1 MKKRLVAILIL
12 VMILALTS
20 CDMIQ
25 GIIDKI
31 NPPEPPAEE
40 YAVYFISNGGTHVPA
55 ENVKSGELVTRPD
68 DPTREG
74 YTFDDWY
81 KDSDLTA
88 LWSFDTDRVTQNT
101 MIYAKWTEDP
111 HECVSLCD
119 ECGKCTN
126 SSCDEDACANKCQ
139 GHTPAHECESI
150 CDECGKCIDA
160 DCTEDVCA
168 DKCQGHK
175 PDNSATPT
183 IYLAGDSTV
192 KTYEDGQ
199 YIAGWGQYLDL
210 FLDDSVTVVN
220 AAHGGRSSR
229 SFINEGRLYNIENAN
244 YSYTFSQNG
253 GKSIEDCIKAGD
265 FLFIQFGHNDDASK
279 LSNYGT
285 MYDRMVPLGEPDANG
300 IYPTTPAERTST
312 ATLPEAYTK
321 LATDAEEA
329 KALAE
334 IAKYGT
340 EYYAYG
346 SGTYKWYLKQYI
358 DFARSVGATPVLITP
373 VARVKFSG
381 GTIIGGAGLHGENF
395 AYVQAVRQLAEEE
408 NCLLIDLFAE
418 SKTILETATPTYA
431 NYLMA
436 LKPNDLTGQW
446 PTGYD
451 GAYGNADA
459 GYTGIEATHYNKY
472 GAFIQAARL
481 AELILASDKVA
492 KDGERF
498 NFSDHI
504 LTTPE
509 KYIDPSNL
517 IGKNTV
523 AEIEALLE
531 VINVTNPD
539 RVYPDPAE
547 VVAAIS
553 AIAGMGE
560 VTADNYLDVQAKC
573 EAARAAYNGLNVD
586 DRSAVTNLADL
597 EAAEA
602 AVEAVIKAL
611 RPDPVKTV
619 VFKADDLEG
628 TLYDSTVTENGFTLV
643 GTSDKSMEKKSK
655 KVTFTYADVTYNTS
669 YGLSMGGSAKFGTSR
684 YVSFTTE
691 GACTITIAVQSSGS
705 SVRTLNMVDAS
716 GNVVGTFEAGTS
728 VTLTSV
734 EVSEAGT
741 YSVGSAGSGM
751 YIYVIIIE
759 YFE

>member
-1 MKKRLVAILIL
+1 MKKIISLIL
-12 VMILALTS
+12 VILMLSTMMLTS
-20 CDMIQ
+20 CDFLSNLLPTDQ
-25 GIIDKI
+25 CKEHIDG
-31 NPPEPPAEE
+31 
-40 YAVYFISNGGTHVPA
+40 NG
-55 ENVKSGELVTRPD
+55 
-68 DPTREG
+68 
-74 YTFDDWY
+74 
-81 KDSDLTA
+81 DL
-88 LWSFDTDRVTQNT
+88 
-101 MIYAKWTEDP
+101 
-111 HECVSLCD
+111 LCD
-119 ECGKCTN
+119 NCGEKL
-126 SSCDEDACANKCQ
+126 ED
-139 GHTPAHECESI
+139 TTPPAHECESI
-150 CDECGKCIDA
+150 CDECGKCTDT
-160 DCTEDVCA
+160 DCTESVCA

-175 PDNSATPT
+175 PNNSATPT

-210 FLDDSVTVVN
+210 FLDESITVVN

-279 LSNYGT
+279 PSNYSS
-285 MYDRMVPLGEPDANG
+285 MFDRMVPLGEPDANG

-312 ATLPEAYTK
+312 STLPEAYTK
-321 LATDAEEA
+321 LATDAEET

-334 IAKYGT
+334 IAKYGS

-381 GTIIGGAGLHGENF
+381 GNIIGGAGLHGENF
-395 AYVQAVRQLAEEE
+395 AYVEAVRQLAQEE

-418 SKTILETATPTYA
+418 SKTMLETATPAYA

-472 GAFIQAARL
+472 GAYLQAAKL
-481 AELILASDKVA
+481 AELILSNEAVA

-523 AEIEALLE
+523 AALEALLTT
-531 VINVTNPD
+531 INVTNPN
-539 RVYPDPAE
+539 RTYPDPAE
-547 VVAAIS
+547 VVASIDAIT
-553 AIAGMGE
+553 AMGE
-560 VTADNYLDVQAKC
+560 VNADNYLDIQAKC
-573 EAARAAYNGLNVD
+573 EAARVAYNGLNVD
-586 DRSAVTNLADL
+586 DRPAVSNLEAL

-602 AVEAVIKAL
+602 AVEAVIKSL

-619 VFKADDLEG
+619 IFNADELEG
-628 TLYDSTVTENGFTLV
+628 TLYDSTITENGFTLV
-643 GTSDKSMEKKSK
+643 GTSEKSMEKKGK
-655 KVTFTYADVTYNTS
+655 KVTFTYADVSYSTT
-669 YGLSMGGSAKFGTSR
+669 YGLSVGGSAKFGTYR
-684 YVSFTTE
+684 YVSFQVE
-691 GACTITIAVQSSGS
+691 GACTVTIAVQSSS
-705 SVRTLNMVDAS
+705 SAVRTLNMVDAS
-716 GNVVGTFEAGTS
+716 GNVVGSFEAGTS

-734 EVSEAGT
+734 DVSEAGT

-751 YIYVIIIE
+751 YIFVIVIE

>member
-1 MKKRLVAILIL
+1 MKKILSLVLVILMFSTL
-12 VMILALTS
+12 MLTS
-20 CDMIQ
+20 CEFLD
-25 GIIDKI
+25 GLFPDNKCEEHIDE
-31 NPPEPPAEE
+31 NGDLLCDNCGAEIE
-40 YAVYFISNGGTHVPA
+40 S
-55 ENVKSGELVTRPD
+55 
-68 DPTREG
+68 DP
-74 YTFDDWY
+74 
-81 KDSDLTA
+81 
-88 LWSFDTDRVTQNT
+88 
-101 MIYAKWTEDP
+101 P
-111 HECVSLCD
+111 HECESVCD
-119 ECGKCTN
+119 TCGKCTN
-126 SSCDEDACANKCQ
+126 SSCKEDACSDKCQ

-160 DCTEDVCA
+160 DCTEDACA

-199 YIAGWGQYLDL
+199 YIAGWGQFLDL
-210 FLDDSVTVVN
+210 FLDESITVVN

-229 SFINEGRLYNIENAN
+229 SFINEGRLYNIDNAN

-279 LSNYGT
+279 PSNYSS
-285 MYDRMVPLGEPDANG
+285 MFDRMVPLGKPDANG

-321 LATDAEEA
+321 EATDAEEA

-334 IAKYGT
+334 IAKYGS

-358 DFARSVGATPVLITP
+358 DFARSVGAIPVLITP

-381 GTIIGGAGLHGENF
+381 GNIIGGAGLHGENF

-418 SKTILETATPTYA
+418 SKTMLETATPTYA

-472 GAFIQAARL
+472 GAYLQAARL
-481 AELILASDKVA
+481 AELILSNETVA

-509 KYIDPSNL
+509 KYVDPSNL

-523 AEIEALLE
+523 AALEALLTT
-531 VINVTNPD
+531 INVTNPN
-539 RVYPDPAE
+539 RTYPNPAE
-547 VVAAIS
+547 VVAAID
-553 AIAGMGE
+553 AITAMGE
-560 VTADNYLDVQAKC
+560 VTADNHLEVQAKC

-586 DRSAVTNLADL
+586 DRSAVTNLAAL
-597 EAAEA
+597 TAAEE
-602 AVEAVIKAL
+602 AVEAVIKSL

-619 VFKADDLEG
+619 IFNADNLELE
-628 TLYDSTVTENGFTLV
+628 TYDTTVTENGFTLV
-643 GTSDKSMEKKSK
+643 GTSDKKMDRKSAV
-655 KVTFTYADVTYNTS
+655 VTFSHGDTNYTTT
-669 YGLSMGGSAKFGTSR
+669 YGLSVGGKATFGKNR
-684 YVSFTTE
+684 YITFTTE

-705 SVRTLNMVDAS
+705 SVRTLNMVDSS
-716 GNVVGTFEAGTS
+716 GSVVGSFEAGTS

-734 EVSEAGT
+734 DVSEAGT

-751 YIYVIIIE
+751 YVFVIIIE